1 MKTSKI
7 FMTTLVALTMAA
19 CSNDNDWVDQPSNP
33 DVIAPDAY
41 ASFSISIPH
50 ASKTRAVSTDP
61 GIAAE
66 NAVKSLHV
74 FIYDAESPNTPTVAE
89 FTVAGGTLTQK
100 PAGSSTWVTSQPVST
115 KKTDK
120 YIFAGVNLNAEIVN
134 YITSNGLGAFSYKD
148 FTQEITKL
156 ADQTNGFVMFN
167 SAYPTLT
174 PAADLYEKKSEAENN
189 HITISVNRVTAK
201 AAVFQSQSFVVNG
214 GGTMTDLK
222 FGWRNLNKK
231 FYFIQDNRDT
241 LIKDYNWAN
250 YTAEDFTRGTD
261 AINVYAS
268 ADVPTS
274 FSYATENAFQ
284 YISGTSNVDAATFIS
299 VSGVFTPTNIISA
312 KINPPTVAADFEII
326 VNPKPADKTFFVVRT
341 ADGVAN
347 YFIDGPTAEK
357 FAELCVANT
366 PQMPSINGAYLLSEN
381 TYSNGLCYY
390 HIFVNGDAV
399 TPQAPYNIYRNQ
411 YFKIN
416 INSIQAPGNPSD
428 NFDRGE
434 PIKPNSWIGV
444 DIQII
449 PWEVIEEDHDL

>member
-1 MKTSKI
+1 M
-7 FMTTLVALTMAA
+7 
-19 CSNDNDWVDQPSNP
+19 
-33 DVIAPDAY
+33 
-41 ASFSISIPH
+41 
-50 ASKTRAVSTDP
+50 
-61 GIAAE
+61 
-66 NAVKSLHV
+66 KSLHV

-100 PAGSSTWVTSQPVST
+100 PAGSSTWMTSQPIST

-174 PAADLYEKKSEAENN
+174 PAA
-189 HITISVNRVTAK
+189 
-201 AAVFQSQSFVVNG
+201 VNG

-231 FYFIQDNRDT
+231 FYFIQDNRDA

-312 KINPPTVAADFEII
+312 KKNPPTVAADFEMDLRQKSLRSYVPRILRKCHLSMGSTYYRRIRIATDCVTII
-326 VNPKPADKTFFVVRT
+326 FLLTVTQSHRRLLIISTETNISRSTSILYKHREILRT
-341 ADGVAN
+341 TLTEGN
-347 YFIDGPTAEK
+347 QSSLIHGLGST
-357 FAELCVANT
+357 
-366 PQMPSINGAYLLSEN
+366 SRLSL
-381 TYSNGLCYY
+381 G
-390 HIFVNGDAV
+390 
-399 TPQAPYNIYRNQ
+399 R
-411 YFKIN
+411 
-416 INSIQAPGNPSD
+416 
-428 NFDRGE
+428 
-434 PIKPNSWIGV
+434 
-444 DIQII
+444 
-449 PWEVIEEDHDL
+449 

>member
-19 CSNDNDWVDQPSNP
+19 CSNDNDWVDQSSNP

-41 ASFSISIPH
+41 ASFSINIPH

-66 NAVKSLHV
+66 NTVKSLHV

-100 PAGSSTWVTSQPVST
+100 PAGSSTWMTSQPIST

-201 AAVFQSQSFVVNG
+201 AAVFQSQSFMVNG

-231 FYFIQDNRDT
+231 FYFIQDNRDA

-274 FSYATENAFQ
+274 FFLMLRKMHSSIFRVHPMWMQ
-284 YISGTSNVDAATFIS
+284 QLLS
-299 VSGVFTPTNIISA
+299 VSAGYLHPLTSYLPK
-312 KINPPTVAADFEII
+312 KIPLQLRLIL
-326 VNPKPADKTFFVVRT
+326 KSS
-341 ADGVAN
+341 
-347 YFIDGPTAEK
+347 
-357 FAELCVANT
+357 
-366 PQMPSINGAYLLSEN
+366 SIRNRRIKHSLSC
-381 TYSNGLCYY
+381 GLPM
-390 HIFVNGDAV
+390 VL
-399 TPQAPYNIYRNQ
+399 
-411 YFKIN
+411 
-416 INSIQAPGNPSD
+416 
-428 NFDRGE
+428 
-434 PIKPNSWIGV
+434 PIT
-444 DIQII
+444 
-449 PWEVIEEDHDL
+449 L

>member
-7 FMTTLVALTMAA
+7 FMTTLVALTMVA
-19 CSNDNDWVDQPSNP
+19 CSNDNDWVDQSSNP

-41 ASFSISIPH
+41 ASFSINIPH

-100 PAGSSTWVTSQPVST
+100 PAGSSTWMTSQPIST

-120 YIFAGVNLNAEIVN
+120 YIFAGVNLNTEIVN

-222 FGWRNLNKK
+222 F
-231 FYFIQDNRDT
+231 
-241 LIKDYNWAN
+241 A
-250 YTAEDFTRGTD
+250 
-261 AINVYAS
+261 
-268 ADVPTS
+268 
-274 FSYATENAFQ
+274 
-284 YISGTSNVDAATFIS
+284 
-299 VSGVFTPTNIISA
+299 
-312 KINPPTVAADFEII
+312 
-326 VNPKPADKTFFVVRT
+326 
-341 ADGVAN
+341 
-347 YFIDGPTAEK
+347 
-357 FAELCVANT
+357 
-366 PQMPSINGAYLLSEN
+366 
-381 TYSNGLCYY
+381 
-390 HIFVNGDAV
+390 
-399 TPQAPYNIYRNQ
+399 
-411 YFKIN
+411 
-416 INSIQAPGNPSD
+416 
-428 NFDRGE
+428 GE
-434 PIKPNSWIGV
+434 T
-444 DIQII
+444 
-449 PWEVIEEDHDL
+449 